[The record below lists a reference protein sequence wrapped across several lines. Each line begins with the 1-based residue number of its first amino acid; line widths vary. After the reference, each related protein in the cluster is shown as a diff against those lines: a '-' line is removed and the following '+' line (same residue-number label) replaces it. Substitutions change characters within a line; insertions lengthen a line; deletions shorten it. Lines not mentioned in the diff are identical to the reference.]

1 MPGGTGRDR
10 LQAKG
15 DAGDGENAD
24 QPE

>member
-15 DAGDGENAD
+15 DAGDGENAN